1 MDLFEAFNLSP
12 GAIVA
17 AVGGADKTSLVFTL
31 AAVASR
37 RGLPALATSTVKM
50 RPPSREDLPAVTVCP
65 EDELPAAFEANT
77 RDNGCA
83 ALVSSTSTEGR
94 GSGYSPAAISALAPF
109 NRGIIAVQADGA
121 RGLALKAPDRHEPAL
136 PAATTDV
143 IVCVGLSVLG
153 KPLDTRSVHRPELV
167 GRIAGAAP
175 GVLITADIVFDVI
188 NSEEGGRKSAP
199 PGARLHALFDD
210 PPGLDHQRLA
220 EYIGQRLVY
229 AGFERA
235 VVATAGTGAVH
246 SVVR

>member
-17 AVGGADKTSLVFTL
+17 AVGGADKTSIVFSL
-31 AAVASR
+31 AADASR

-50 RPPSREDLPAVTVCP
+50 RPPAREDLPGVTICA
-65 EDELPAAFEANT
+65 EAALPGAFAAITTSN
-77 RDNGCA
+77 RCV
-83 ALVSSTSTEGR
+83 ALVSATSAEGR
-94 GSGYSPAAISALAPF
+94 SSGYTPAAISALAPA
-109 NRGIIAVQADGA
+109 NTGIIAVQADGA
-121 RGLALKAPDRHEPAL
+121 RGFPLKAPDRHEPAM
-136 PAATTDV
+136 PVAATDV

-167 GRIAGAAP
+167 GRIANAAA

-188 NSEEGGRKSAP
+188 NSEDGGRKSVP

-210 PPGLDHQRLA
+210 PPGPDHQRLA

-235 VVATAGTGAVH
+235 VVASARTGAVH